1 MFEEWGLPSVGQYGP
16 YRPLISLNIEMWRI
30 VVFELEHKQE
40 IIDLALSREHF
51 LLQQNPVAR
60 NECYQQY

>member
-1 MFEEWGLPSVGQYGP
+1 MGQYGP

-60 NECYQQY
+60 NEFYQQY